1 MSTLSHTL
9 AIASLVLASACVTQV
24 GGGEGV
30 EIDDTDDRSDVAG
43 VDAGPPPDAA
53 PPAFEGACG
62 EADSDAHITTNDG
75 TCYEYFFQGSTWDG
89 SQLKC
94 QLLGGELATIG
105 DTAINGILSSL
116 VPSAFP
122 TAWLG
127 GTDEGSEGSWS
138 LDGSSM
144 SFTNWRAGEPNNGA
158 GGATE
163 NCLII
168 ESNLGGSWDDQPCS
182 SINSYICQR

>member
-1 MSTLSHTL
+1 MSTLSHTI
-9 AIASLVLASACVTQV
+9 AIAFLVLASACVTQV
-24 GGGEGV
+24 GSGEF
-30 EIDDTDDRSDVAG
+30 EDMDETDDRSDVAG
-43 VDAGPPPDAA
+43 VDAGAPVEEEP

-75 TCYEYFFQGSTWDG
+75 TCYEYFFQGSDFDG
-89 SQLKC
+89 AKVKC
-94 QLLGGELATIG
+94 QLLGGQLATIE
-105 DTAINGILSSL
+105 DAATNGILSSL

-127 GTDEGSEGSWS
+127 GSDEASEGTWTW
-138 LDGSSM
+138 DGAAM
-144 SFTNWRAGEPNNGA
+144 SYTNWRSGEPNNS
-158 GGATE
+158 GGSE

-182 SINSYICQR
+182 AINSYICQR

>member
-1 MSTLSHTL
+1 MSTLSHTI

-24 GGGEGV
+24 GGGVADES
-30 EIDDTDDRSDVAG
+30 DDMDERSDVAG

-53 PPAFEGACG
+53 PPTFQGACG

-75 TCYEYFFQGSTWDG
+75 TCYEYFFQGANWDG
-89 SQLKC
+89 AQLKC

-105 DTAINGILSSL
+105 DAATNGILSSL

-138 LDGSSM
+138 WDGASM
-144 SFTNWRAGEPNNGA
+144 SYTNWRSGEPNNGS
-158 GGATE
+158 GGVAE

-168 ESNLGGSWDDQPCS
+168 ESNLGGSWDDQSCAGTK
-182 SINSYICQR
+182 SYICQR

>member
-1 MSTLSHTL
+1 MSTLSHTI

-24 GGGEGV
+24 GGGVADES
-30 EIDDTDDRSDVAG
+30 DDMDERSDVAG

-53 PPAFEGACG
+53 PPTFQCACG

-75 TCYEYFFQGSTWDG
+75 TCYEYFFQGANWDG
-89 SQLKC
+89 AQLKC

-105 DTAINGILSSL
+105 DAATNGILSSL

-138 LDGSSM
+138 WDGASM
-144 SFTNWRAGEPNNGA
+144 SYTNWRSGEPNNGS
-158 GGATE
+158 GGVAE

-168 ESNLGGSWDDQPCS
+168 ESNLGGSWDDQSCAGTK
-182 SINSYICQR
+182 SYICQR